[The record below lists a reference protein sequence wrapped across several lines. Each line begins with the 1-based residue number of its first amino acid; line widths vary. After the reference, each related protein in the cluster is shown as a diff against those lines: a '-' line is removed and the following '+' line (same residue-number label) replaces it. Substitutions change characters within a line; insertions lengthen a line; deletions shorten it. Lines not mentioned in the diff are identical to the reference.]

1 MATYWMEQQLE
12 DAISFLESGRAH
24 KARRL
29 LEVTLDVMSGKK
41 PVLDENCDPAWLTL
55 RPENLARDPRRQNR
69 NSG

>member
-41 PVLDENCDPAWLTL
+41 PVLDENCDP
-55 RPENLARDPRRQNR
+55 PG
-69 NSG
+69 SH